1 MKIRQSFQDI
11 RPTLYL
17 ISTPIGNLED
27 FTFRAVNILKSVEVI
42 YAEDTRRAR
51 ILMQHYDI
59 KTPLKSYHAHNEKG
73 RVLEMISALDEG
85 ASLALISDAGTPRI
99 SDPGDVI
106 VPAVIDAGYPVVP
119 IPGASAVLS
128 ALMGATQDVQKFIFL
143 GFIPMQNKARKALLG
158 RLKELPETMVF
169 YEAPH
174 RLLATLSALYEAFG
188 SRQVTL
194 AKELTKKFE
203 TFYDFTLEETNEIP
217 DIRGE
222 YVIIVEGAKAMTPLT
237 QDDMIE
243 HVTLLIEDGMSEM
256 DAIKEVASKRKL
268 KKNVVYMAF
277 QQHKQSSE
285 EEGS

>member
-1 MKIRQSFQDI
+1 MNIRQSFQETK
-11 RPTLYL
+11 PTLYL

-27 FTFRAVNILKSVEVI
+27 FTFRAVNLLREVNLI

-73 RVLEMISALDEG
+73 RVDEMLGALKEG
-85 ASLALISDAGTPRI
+85 QSLALISDAGTPRI

-119 IPGASAVLS
+119 IPGASALLS
-128 ALMGATQDVQKFIFL
+128 ALMGARQDVQAFTFL
-143 GFIPMQNKARKALLG
+143 GFLPLQNKARKTLLS
-158 RLKELPETMVF
+158 RFKETPETLVF

-174 RLLATLSALYEAFG
+174 RILATLKALYEAFG

-203 TFYDFTLEETNEIP
+203 TFYDFTLQETIEIP
-217 DIRGE
+217 EIRGE
-222 YVIIVEGAKAMTPLT
+222 YVIIIEGAKAMIPLT
-237 QDDMIE
+237 QEDMLE
-243 HVTLLIEDGMSEM
+243 HVQLLIEDGYSEM
-256 DAIKEVASKRKL
+256 DAIKEVANIRKL

-277 QQHKQSSE
+277 QQHKQSST